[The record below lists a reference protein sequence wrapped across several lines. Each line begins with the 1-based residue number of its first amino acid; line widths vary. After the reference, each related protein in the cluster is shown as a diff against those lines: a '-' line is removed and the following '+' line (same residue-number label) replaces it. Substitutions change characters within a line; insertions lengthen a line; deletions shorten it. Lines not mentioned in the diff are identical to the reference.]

1 MFPIISVIALV
12 VFQSLATYWVWRSEA
27 YLRAE
32 KVAQT
37 RLIWL
42 LPFLGAL
49 WVLVML
55 SEESRESG
63 SP

>member
-1 MFPIISVIALV
+1 MLPIISVIVLV
-12 VFQSLATYWVWRSEA
+12 LFQAFATYWLWRSEA
-27 YLRAE
+27 YLRQE
-32 KVAQT
+32 KLAQT

-42 LPFLGAL
+42 LPFLGAV

-55 SEESRESG
+55 SEESRESR